1 MTQTPQIGSLA
12 LDGQTIRWECQ
23 RRGWNQEALA
33 RHSGLSRP
41 TISVAYRGG
50 TITGRTARL
59 IQYAFEQTKPT
70 LDNILMRRVG

>member
-1 MTQTPQIGSLA
+1 MERIPQIGSLA
-12 LDGQTIRWECQ
+12 VDGQVIRWECQ

-50 TITGRTARL
+50 TITVRTARL
-59 IQYAFEQTKPT
+59 IQYAFEQNKPT
-70 LDNILMRRVG
+70 FDGLIRKVS